1 MTTVAASPNLIDR
14 VLHHRH
20 PRIDPIAKVVLVVAV
35 FSLPLSTAL
44 TNVSFALLVILW
56 LLAGGW
62 QQRLRI
68 AFAHP
73 ISWASLALY
82 LLFVLGTLWSAAP
95 MADITHQ
102 LGAYRKLLYVPLVM
116 SLLDSDVWVERCLKS
131 VHLALALTV
140 LLVFADAVHPL
151 PFSRSTRELGLD
163 NPFLTG
169 NHYIFKHHITQN
181 VLLSFFV
188 LLNFSAALTASSMR
202 MRAAALVFAA
212 LACFS
217 IVYLAQGRTGYLTL
231 TAVILIGITM
241 AARNRVALSAAI
253 AAAVIAVLAA
263 ALSPSLESRV
273 TKVYEQVMLFRSG
286 QQLKSAEGIRL
297 EFWRI
302 SLKMIAE
309 KPVLGWGTGGYNAE
323 YQRRATEAKLT
334 WVSAG
339 TYNPHNQYLYI
350 GTQLGTVGMLA
361 YLAWLGVALVTAR
374 RLAPARRWN
383 ALGLVS
389 ILAIHSMFDSP
400 LFIVTE
406 GHFYCTMLAL
416 LWFQA
421 DRRSRPPDAA

>member
-1 MTTVAASPNLIDR
+1 VSYLERPQ
-14 VLHHRH
+14 
-20 PRIDPIAKVVLVVAV
+20 PRIDLLAKVVLVMAV

-44 TNVSFALLVILW
+44 TNVSFALLVVLW

-62 QQRLRI
+62 RQRLRI
-68 AFAHP
+68 AFRHP
-73 ISWASLALY
+73 LSWASLALY
-82 LLFVLGTLWSAAP
+82 LLFVLGASWSAAP
-95 MADITHQ
+95 GADITHQ
-102 LGAYRKLLYVPLVM
+102 LGAYRKLLYVPLVL
-116 SLLDSDVWVERCLKS
+116 SLLDSEVWVERGLKA
-131 VHLALALTV
+131 VYLALALTL
-140 LLVFADAVHPL
+140 LLVVVDAIHPL

-188 LLNFSAALTASSMR
+188 LMNFVVALKATSTWLRGAALAC
-202 MRAAALVFAA
+202 AA
-212 LACFS
+212 LACFA
-217 IVYLAQGRTGYLTL
+217 IAYLAQGRTGYLTL
-231 TAVILIGITM
+231 AAVIVIGITM
-241 AARNRVALSAAI
+241 TARHRAALPAAI
-253 AAAVIAVLAA
+253 AAALIAVAAA

-273 TKVYEQVMLFRSG
+273 SKVYEQLLLFRSG

-302 SLKMIAE
+302 SLQMISE
-309 KPVLGWGTGGYNAE
+309 KPLLGWGTGGYNAE

-350 GTQLGTVGMLA
+350 GTQLGIVGMLA
-361 YLAWLGVALVTAR
+361 YLTWLGVALASARSLEPAGQWTAV
-374 RLAPARRWN
+374 
-383 ALGLVS
+383 GLVS

-400 LFIVTE
+400 IFIVTE
-406 GHFYCTMLAL
+406 GHFYCTLMAL

-421 DRRSRPPDAA
+421 DKASRRASTPPAVDVTQ